1 MDYFSL
7 EILDHFSKKTGKPL
21 RLLEQGQGAP
31 SPDSHMVYAY
41 SLDQQSKPVQSHLG
55 ELVNLGFS
63 RTLDAGPNQKEAKLN
78 YSSNP
83 EHQPIYVWWTQGEG
97 QPQQAKPKSDQAANL
112 DSTTERLI
120 PLVPMFQT
128 LNAKS
133 LELLKKAMPSFL
145 TTALGKILSDRS
157 KATIAAR
164 RILEPIIADLGL
176 GECAFNSK
184 TLAKT
189 DPELGIPEKCV
200 PKEEGARASLKQ
212 KLLEKIQQRIFFEA
226 AGFKQKSL
234 ADRFANASVI
244 KVDESGKLDLQSNLD
259 PFQSQEIVQNI
270 LEQFLKLAEKDNL
283 DETDLHAV
291 KTRFQ
296 YLENR
301 DKIILYSADGRTAI
315 SLGNS
320 GAVQLLST
328 WLESRYVESSGED
341 KDKNPNFNGFSV
353 KKLNEDSYSSLLGD
367 LVEDMTNLLIRS
379 SKCKSLGLDCAK
391 INDELGKV
399 YGEMSVSCKI
409 LLELGSKDLI
419 GSAEKIEEIEDF
431 TDIIREIALRE
442 GILNPEDPK
451 ELNKIVEIAKRIGG
465 YTSGMIREQKCVQL
479 ADWSVVTGQK
489 RGANRKADLALFY
502 FNEDSAKE
510 ASESTK
516 EIYESYDIN
525 DPRLAFIFEDGK
537 DDKNYQELK
546 NIAIKNCAGRVPC
559 MVHTIRPSLKTKVG
573 KKGETTLGTTSAR
586 NTDSICALVIDNKPE
601 KYADGFNKEHG
612 KNLRKLEIEE
622 AQQLRET
629 IIARADS
636 AGIKEAEAIEA
647 MKKVRKYNSA
657 LVTISTLAADVETT
671 TQDGKFVKAE
681 GLKLGI
687 KMFKQITKD
696 LEISLDSLDPTEDK
710 GAIKEVHELLT
721 AAAKHSG
728 RASKS
733 EDPKTEEKLMREC
746 LLKAAYYL
754 QNALRRKKANQ
765 RDAGGNFTQ
774 EAMKERRALAM
785 ELLVRGGAAK
795 NTTSVLESNFRERTS
810 STFIHND
817 AIQSHMEDLMRGD
830 GDIKLLTDG
839 IAISSDCSEN
849 GTGGCG
855 DKKDKA
861 TIKISS
867 DFSGG
872 SAGSFV
878 TVINGN
884 SVERLINTGKGTE
897 TKYQK
902 GIQRKRENSN
912 NYNTKLS
919 LIKEMLEQQKEL
931 LLKIISPEL

>member
-7 EILDHFSKKTGKPL
+7 EILDYFSKRTRKPL
-21 RLLEQGQGAP
+21 RLLEAGGSA
-31 SPDSHMVYAY
+31 SNNDSHMVYAY
-41 SLDQQSKPVQSHLG
+41 SLDQQPKPVQSHLG
-55 ELVNLGFS
+55 ELAQLGFS
-63 RTLDAGPNQKEAKLN
+63 KTLDAGPSQAEAKLN
-78 YSSNP
+78 YSNNP
-83 EHQPIYVWWTQGEG
+83 EYQPIYVWWTKGEG
-97 QPQQAKPKSDQAANL
+97 QPQQAKPKSDQAANIDL
-112 DSTTERLI
+112 STQQLI
-120 PLVPMFQT
+120 PLVPLFQT

-133 LELLKKAMPSFL
+133 LQLLEKAMPSFL
-145 TTALGKILSDRS
+145 PTTLGKIISDRS
-157 KATIAAR
+157 KATDAAR
-164 RILEPIIADLGL
+164 RILQPILESFGL
-176 GECAFNSK
+176 GDCAFNSK
-184 TLAKT
+184 TLAKI
-189 DPELGIPEKCV
+189 DPELGIPEKCL
-200 PKEEGARASLKQ
+200 PKDDEAR
-212 KLLEKIQQRIFFEA
+212 KLLKTNLLAEIQQRIFFQA
-226 AGFKQKSL
+226 AGSKQKSL

-259 PFQSQEIVQNI
+259 PFQSQELVQDI
-270 LEQFLKLAEKDNL
+270 LQQFIKLASKDNL

-296 YLENR
+296 YLESR
-301 DKIILYSADGRTAI
+301 DKIILYSADGRTAV

-320 GAVQLLST
+320 GAVKLLTT
-328 WLESRYVESSGED
+328 WLESKYVESSGKD
-341 KDKNPNFNGFSV
+341 KDKNPNFSGFSV
-353 KKLNEDSYSSLLGD
+353 KKLNEESYSSLLGD

-379 SKCKSLGLDCAK
+379 SKCQNLGLDCDK

-399 YGEMSVSCKI
+399 YGELSVSCKI

-431 TDIIREIALRE
+431 TDIIKEIALRE

-451 ELNKIVEIAKRIGG
+451 ELNKIVEIAKQIGG
-465 YTSGMIREQKCVQL
+465 YTSGMIKKQKCVQL

-516 EIYESYDIN
+516 EIYESYDVN

-537 DDKNYQELK
+537 DDKNYEELK

-559 MVHTIRPSLKTKVG
+559 KVHTIRPSLKTKVG

-636 AGIKEAEAIEA
+636 AGIKEAEAIKA
-647 MKKVRKYNSA
+647 MRKVKEYNSA
-657 LVTISTLAADVETT
+657 LVTISTLAAEVETT

-687 KMFKQITKD
+687 KMFGQITKD
-696 LEISLDSLDPTEDK
+696 LEISLDSLDREEDK
-710 GAIKEVHELLT
+710 GAIKEIHELLI

-746 LLKAAYYL
+746 LLKASYYL

-765 RDAGGNFTQ
+765 RDSGGNLTE
-774 EAMKERRALAM
+774 EAMEERRALAM
-785 ELLVRGGAAK
+785 ELLVRGGSAK

-830 GDIKLLTDG
+830 GDIKLLVDG

-849 GTGGCG
+849 GTGGCD

-861 TIKISS
+861 TIKIAS
-867 DFSGG
+867 DFTGG
-872 SAGSFV
+872 SAGSFI

-902 GIQRKRENSN
+902 GIQPKRENSN
-912 NYNTKLS
+912 NYNKKLS

-931 LLKIISPEL
+931 LLKIISPEI